1 MSHLQPQVVQV
12 APPRDR
18 YDDKM
23 ARARNFCADH
33 SGGAE
38 CSSAPPTYESGGV
51 TSYRSGAMPYD
62 QQPSTGWAEAAPRPQ
77 PVNVPMA
84 ESSASTQGGGFV
96 APVLSSPAQKD
107 DVRSFVT
114 QPGPEG
120 QEMVQCM
127 LQRRKNHTYEL
138 FLRDESRNLEHGQ
151 FILATRKTQGK
162 KSATYRVSSS
172 RNDFE
177 KRSPNYLGKIKASEL
192 TGAYTLVDTGK
203 NPKKIDAWD
212 KDDRGGASSGARQ
225 TLAEIH
231 FSKPSDKRLPD
242 LRNVKLG
249 YNEGTEEQRLQTM
262 PPQVDSHGKLTQAR
276 VHCIHLRTHCYTHR
290 AHTCTHICVHTAS
303 TLHIHRTAHTP
314 HTQDFNGRVRK
325 IPNPNPNP
333 NPIPNPNPNP
343 GLQRARAEDL
353 GQELHPRGRCP
364 PGQVSLKGL
373 LTP

>member
-1 MSHLQPQVVQV
+1 MDHSTTQVVQV

-51 TSYRSGAMPYD
+51 ASYRSGAMPYE
-62 QQPSTGWAEAAPRPQ
+62 QQPSTGWAEAAPRPE

-84 ESSASTQGGGFV
+84 ESSASTQGGAFV

-138 FLRDESRNLEHGQ
+138 FLRDESRHLEHGQ

-177 KRSPNYLGKIKASEL
+177 KKSPNYLGKIKASEM

-212 KDDRGGASSGARQ
+212 KDEGGSGASAGARQ
-225 TLAEIH
+225 TLAEVN
-231 FSKPSDKRLPD
+231 FSKPTDKRLPD

-249 YNEGTEEQRLQTM
+249 YGDRVEQRLQTM
-262 PPQVDSHGKLTQAR
+262 PPQVDSHGKLTQ
-276 VHCIHLRTHCYTHR
+276 
-290 AHTCTHICVHTAS
+290 
-303 TLHIHRTAHTP
+303 
-314 HTQDFNGRVRK
+314 DFNGRVRK
-325 IPNPNPNP
+325 ISVKNFILEDAAKPGRCVILFGRVSKDTFALDYCAPLSAMQAFA
-333 NPIPNPNPNP
+333 IAMTSFSELQRRFARGIP
-343 GLQRARAEDL
+343 GLGGSL
-353 GQELHPRGRCP
+353 RG
-364 PGQVSLKGL
+364 GGDSDSD
-373 LTP
+373 

>member
-1 MSHLQPQVVQV
+1 MAGLQPQVVQV

-51 TSYRSGAMPYD
+51 TSYRSAATPYD
-62 QQPSTGWAEAAPRPQ
+62 QQPSTGWAEAAPRPE
-77 PVNVPMA
+77 PVNIPMA
-84 ESSASTQGGGFV
+84 ESSSSAQGGAFV
-96 APVLSSPAQKD
+96 PPMLSSPSKMD
-107 DVRSFVT
+107 DTRSFAT
-114 QPGPEG
+114 TPGPEG

-138 FLRDESRNLEHGQ
+138 FLRDESRHLEHGQ

-177 KRSPNYLGKIKASEL
+177 KRSPSYLGKIKASEL

-212 KDDRGGASSGARQ
+212 KDDRGGASAGARQ

-231 FSKPSDKRLPD
+231 FSKPTDKRLPD

-249 YNEGTEEQRLQTM
+249 YSEGMEEQRLQTM

-276 VHCIHLRTHCYTHR
+276 MHCIHYVHCNNMHMPHATCHMHMPH
-290 AHTCTHICVHTAS
+290 AHAHANAHAHAHATCTCTYTCHMPHATCHM
-303 TLHIHRTAHTP
+303 HMHMHMHMHRTRRTSTGACERS
-314 HTQDFNGRVRK
+314 Q
-325 IPNPNPNP
+325 
-333 NPIPNPNPNP
+333 
-343 GLQRARAEDL
+343 
-353 GQELHPRGRCP
+353 
-364 PGQVSLKGL
+364 
-373 LTP
+373 

>member
-1 MSHLQPQVVQV
+1 
-12 APPRDR
+12 
-18 YDDKM
+18 
-23 ARARNFCADH
+23 
-33 SGGAE
+33 
-38 CSSAPPTYESGGV
+38 
-51 TSYRSGAMPYD
+51 MPYD

-262 PPQVDSHGKLTQAR
+262 PPQVDSHGKLTQ
-276 VHCIHLRTHCYTHR
+276 
-290 AHTCTHICVHTAS
+290 
-303 TLHIHRTAHTP
+303 
-314 HTQDFNGRVRK
+314 DFNGRVRK
-325 IPNPNPNP
+325 ISVKNFILEDAARPGRCVILFGRVSKDTFALDYCAPLSAMQAFA
-333 NPIPNPNPNP
+333 IAMTSFSELQRRFARGIP
-343 GLQRARAEDL
+343 GLGGTLRSND
-353 GQELHPRGRCP
+353 
-364 PGQVSLKGL
+364 SDSD
-373 LTP
+373 